1 MMKGQSTC
9 GQDRR
14 RGIFVVR
21 ANSALKVGWK
31 ASLAARKVR
40 FCPPP
45 QQSLARAGWPA
56 SERAPVP
63 LSVSDRFSA
72 CPNSWLEL
80 TRTVPPKTAPPG
92 STCPASIANTVS
104 SIPHQV
110 LLRETHFSAL
120 SKPRVIFP
128 TLLYDVEA
136 WATKAGGGGPT
147 IAFFDVR

>member
-40 FCPPP
+40 FCPP
-45 QQSLARAGWPA
+45 SSHWPGLVGLPLKGLLSHSA
-56 SERAPVP
+56 S
-63 LSVSDRFSA
+63 SDRFSA